1 MPQSILEKQWK
12 QGWLLLVN
20 VQKSQPDQD
29 MNILVTDGS
38 SRAALA
44 ITRSLGKAGH
54 RIFVASHSAK
64 SLAGYSKYCF
74 KCLIYPKPELSV
86 RRFVESIAYFVEEEE
101 IEVLLPV
108 SDITTITIAEHR
120 NLFEPGCKLPFPD
133 SAILKQAADK
143 ANLIEIAKRLE
154 VPIPSSVRINGKEEI
169 DRYIQEV
176 NYPVVVKPSKSRI
189 QTDDRWLSTSV
200 DYAHSASE
208 LKSKLLTIPETTFPV
223 LLQSRIEGPGTGL
236 FYCFQHGQPIAV
248 FCHKRLREKPPSGGV
263 SVLRESVEPN
273 PFAKEYGER
282 LLKEIHWH
290 GVAMV
295 EFKQNEADQTPYLM
309 EINGRFWGSLQLAID
324 SGVDFPKL
332 LIETL
337 SNNSVKPVNN
347 YKIGVQT
354 RWLCGDLDLL
364 LMRFFKSSKSLNLP
378 HNYPSRFSSFIE
390 FMKFCGKNLYYEV
403 LRLDDIRPWL
413 FEITMWLLR
422 KG

>member
-1 MPQSILEKQWK
+1 
-12 QGWLLLVN
+12 
-20 VQKSQPDQD
+20 
-29 MNILVTDGS
+29 MNILVTDGN
-38 SRAALA
+38 SRATLA

-74 KCLIYPKPELSV
+74 KSLIYPKPELSV
-86 RRFVESIAYFVEEEE
+86 RRFVESIASFVEDHG

-108 SDITTITIAEHR
+108 SDITTITIADHR
-120 NLFEPGCKLPFPD
+120 DLFEPGCKLPFPD

-143 ANLIEIAKRLE
+143 ANLIETAKQLE
-154 VPIPSSVRINGKEEI
+154 VPIPSSVRIDRKEEI
-169 DRYIQEV
+169 DLSMQEISF
-176 NYPVVVKPSKSRI
+176 PVVIKPSKSRI
-189 QTDDRWLSTSV
+189 QTKDGWLSTSV
-200 DYAHSASE
+200 DYAHSVSDLE
-208 LKSKLLTIPETTFPV
+208 SKLQSIPEPAFPV

-236 FYCFQHGQPIAV
+236 FYCFQHGQPVAV
-248 FCHKRLREKPPSGGV
+248 FCHRRLREKPPSGGV

-273 PFAKEYGER
+273 PLAKEYGER

-295 EFKQNEADQTPYLM
+295 EFKINDADQTPYLM

-337 SNNSVKPVNN
+337 SNSSVKPVNN

-364 LMRFFKSSKSLNLP
+364 LMRFFKSRKSLNLP
-378 HNYPSRFSSFIE
+378 YNYPSRLSSFIE
-390 FMKFCGKNLYYEV
+390 FMKFWRKNLYYEV